1 MDNRIALCTELEN
14 EISRQGY
21 SLSRFSQ
28 ISGINRGILSATLNG
43 NPPKPMSINQLDT
56 MNTALGKP
64 EGWLYELF
72 VEQCF
77 DEQGKTNWRR
87 VSALLFRCIELNR
100 NVLIDRIL
108 CLLLEDISYLNHVF
122 ELAEELIVD
131 NPSDSVMQLYECV
144 VSNERNYQAERLA
157 ISHYRIFRYSIKRDI
172 KQNFIAAVTFQAFCD
187 RLPSYMQL
195 DAWLQLANV
204 YYTANEWLLME
215 KCGDALIE
223 LSNRLYKEKKYHNL
237 KSERSFVVYYG
248 QGYLMKSTF
257 YQKVGQYEESTT
269 YIRKY
274 SDLSWLDDLDE
285 CGQQEVEHFKIF
297 AQGNSYCTE
306 LYKGNFSVLDGYVAF
321 LENYPKE
328 TIPGLLTILST
339 ANQYNIVVDHIIEK
353 FHEHI
358 TTNLYMDHSAKKKS
372 VADNQYTNMCYQ
384 LAVYQSKH
392 ASQSTKLQN
401 TIKRFDTS
409 LRKCNMNLNLDYT
422 SLLQN
427 VIRSMP

>member
-14 EISRQGY
+14 EISKQGY

-28 ISGINRGILSATLNG
+28 VSGINRGILSATLNG
-43 NPPKPMSINQLDT
+43 NPPKPMSINQLDA
-56 MNTALGKP
+56 MNAALDKP

-87 VSALLFRCIELNR
+87 VSALLIRCIELHR

-122 ELAEELIVD
+122 ELAEELMAD

-187 RLPSYMQL
+187 RLPFYMQL
-195 DAWLQLANV
+195 NSWLHLANV
-204 YYTANEWLLME
+204 YYTVNEWSLME

-223 LSNRLYKEKKYHNL
+223 LANRLYKEKKHYNL

-248 QGYLMKSTF
+248 QGYLIKSVF
-257 YQKVGQYEESTT
+257 YQKVGQYEESITH
-269 YIRKY
+269 IMKY
-274 SDLSWLDDLDE
+274 SDLSWFEGLDQH
-285 CGQQEVEHFKIF
+285 GQKEVENFKVF
-297 AQGNSYCTE
+297 AQGNRYCTE
-306 LYKGNFSVLDGYVAF
+306 LYKGNFNVLDHYVAF
-321 LENYPKE
+321 LENHPKE
-328 TIPGLLTILST
+328 IVPGLLTILST
-339 ANQYNIVVDHIIEK
+339 ANQYNIVIDHIIEK
-353 FHEHI
+353 FHEYI
-358 TTNLYMDHSAKKKS
+358 NTNLYIHSAKKKS

-392 ASQSTKLQN
+392 ENQSTKLQH

-409 LRKCNMNLNLDYT
+409 LRKCNMSLNLDYT

>member
-14 EISRQGY
+14 EISKQGY

-28 ISGINRGILSATLNG
+28 VSGINRGILSATLNG
-43 NPPKPMSINQLDT
+43 TPPKPMSINQLDS
-56 MNTALGKP
+56 MNAALGKP

-87 VSALLFRCIELNR
+87 VSALLIRCIELHR

-122 ELAEELIVD
+122 ELAEELIID

-172 KQNFIAAVTFQAFCD
+172 KQNFIAAVTFQVFCD

-204 YYTANEWLLME
+204 YYTVNEWELME

-223 LSNRLYKEKKYHNL
+223 LSTQLYKKKKYRTF
-237 KSERSFVVYYG
+237 KSERPFVVYYG
-248 QGYLMKSTF
+248 QGYLIKSIF
-257 YQKVGQYEESTT
+257 YQKVGKYDESIT
-269 YIRKY
+269 YIAKY
-274 SDLSWLDDLDE
+274 SDLSWLEGLDHY
-285 CGQQEVEHFKIF
+285 GQIEVEHFKIF
-297 AQGNSYCTE
+297 AQGNMYCLE
-306 LYKGNFSVLDGYVAF
+306 LYKGNFAVLDSYVVF
-321 LENYPKE
+321 LEQHPKE
-328 TIPGLLTILST
+328 IVPGLLTILST
-339 ANQYNIVVDHIIEK
+339 ANQYNIVVDHILEK

-358 TTNLYMDHSAKKKS
+358 ATNLYIHSAKKKS

-392 ASQSTKLQN
+392 ANQSTKLQN
-401 TIKRFDTS
+401 TIKRFDKS
-409 LRKCNMNLNLDYT
+409 LRKCNMSLTLDYT
-422 SLLQN
+422 SLIQN
-427 VIRSMP
+427 VLRSML

>member
-14 EISRQGY
+14 EISKQGY

-28 ISGINRGILSATLNG
+28 VSGINRGILSATLNG
-43 NPPKPMSINQLDT
+43 TPPKPMSINQLDS
-56 MNTALGKP
+56 MNAALGKP

-87 VSALLFRCIELNR
+87 VSALLIRCIELHR

-172 KQNFIAAVTFQAFCD
+172 KQNFIAAVTFQVFCD

-195 DAWLQLANV
+195 DAWLN
-204 YYTANEWLLME
+204 
-215 KCGDALIE
+215 
-223 LSNRLYKEKKYHNL
+223 LSNIYYAVQEWELVNNCGNQLISITENIYSQQKHSSID
-237 KSERSFVVYYG
+237 SERPFVKY
-248 QGYLMKSTF
+248 
-257 YQKVGQYEESTT
+257 VGQAYLCKAIFHQKNGNYDKAIIYTK
-269 YIRKY
+269 KY
-274 SDLSWLDDLDE
+274 SDLGWLCDLKIEDKKE
-285 CGQQEVEHFKIF
+285 IEKFKIF
-297 AQGNSYCTE
+297 ARGNLFGIE
-306 LYKGNFSVLDGYVAF
+306 LYRGNFNVLQEYAKF
-321 LENYPKE
+321 LEVHPHE
-328 TIPGLLTILST
+328 TIAGLLNILTT
-339 ANQYNIVVDHIIEK
+339 ANQYNVCVDYVLKK
-353 FHEHI
+353 FRPFI
-358 TTNLYMDHSAKKKS
+358 LKNLYNDTYIKKFI
-372 VADNQYTNMCYQ
+372 VDNQYTNLCYQ
-384 LAVYQSKH
+384 LALYQSKRSNH
-392 ASQSTKLQN
+392 SKDLKSTLLLFEKALQ
-401 TIKRFDTS
+401 
-409 LRKCNMNLNLDYT
+409 KCNISLTLDYT

>member
-14 EISRQGY
+14 EISKQGY

-28 ISGINRGILSATLNG
+28 VSGINRGILSATLNG

-56 MNTALGKP
+56 MNSALGKP

-87 VSALLFRCIELNR
+87 VSALLIRCIELNR

-187 RLPSYMQL
+187 RLPDNL
-195 DAWLQLANV
+195 KLEGWTQLAII
-204 YYTANEWLLME
+204 YYTVQEWEMMNQYA
-215 KCGDALIE
+215 DILIKYTKN
-223 LSNRLYKEKKYHNL
+223 LYDTNRYLHIEA
-237 KSERSFVVYYG
+237 ERPFIKYYG
-248 QGYLMKSTF
+248 QGYLFKATF
-257 YQKVGQYEESTT
+257 YEKTEDYDKAIMYTSI
-269 YIRKY
+269 YA
-274 SDLSWLDDLDE
+274 DLSWFICNDSE
-285 CGQQEVEHFKIF
+285 SKQEIKNFKMF
-297 AQGNSYCTE
+297 SEGNMYCFE
-306 LYKGNFSVLDGYVAF
+306 LYKGNFEVLEDYVCY
-321 LENYPKE
+321 LQNYKGE
-328 TIPGLLTILST
+328 IIPGMLTILT
-339 ANQYNIVVDHIIEK
+339 VANKFDMNIDHILKK
-353 FHEHI
+353 FHSYI
-358 TTNLYMDHSAKKKS
+358 TSNPYVNSYQNKYIM
-372 VADNQYTNMCYQ
+372 DNQYTNVCYQ
-384 LAVYQSKH
+384 LALYQSKH
-392 ASQSTKLQN
+392 QKEPLELNKTIEHFKNSLQ
-401 TIKRFDTS
+401 
-409 LRKCNMNLNLDYT
+409 KCNMNLNLDYT